1 MVNKRLKLLFYQIV
15 GWEKKAIQV
24 QKIKDKK
31 KASPLKV
38 GANGQKNVMIIP
50 LS

>member
-1 MVNKRLKLLFYQIV
+1 MGGKSNRSA
-15 GWEKKAIQV
+15 E
-24 QKIKDKK
+24 IKDKK
-31 KASPLKV
+31 KASPMKV